1 MNVARIVVLL
11 EEIDVRCRLADVNS
25 DLARLRRKCAE
36 TLLLRVEI
44 NREHV
49 FPSVLT
55 FAKMV
60 PAEGFDPP
68 RLKDMRA

>member
-1 MNVARIVVLL
+1 VNVARIVVLL

-55 FAKMV
+55 FTKMV
-60 PAEGFDPP
+60 PTTGIEPVRPKGQ
-68 RLKDMRA
+68 